1 MVFQWRSSMKRLTN
15 VVSIILLLAVTLTL
29 APTTHVLAQDA
40 VACDSDVVVQADDW
54 LSKIAEKF
62 YGDVLAFPAI
72 AQATND
78 IAATDD
84 SYTTIE
90 NVDFIEIG
98 WKLCMPSTADAEA
111 MLDRSVGAAMA
122 DVDFAGTI
130 KIGAAVSETGKYA
143 QQGADVREGYDL
155 WIDYVNN
162 EKGGVNVGD
171 EAYKVEIVYYDDE
184 SDADTAANLIEKLIT
199 EDQVQFLL
207 GPYGSGLTMGT
218 SAVAEQ
224 HNVIFVE
231 ANGASESIFSRGFQN
246 LFATLTPASYY
257 TKSAMDMLAANGVK
271 TIVVAH
277 EDAAFATSV
286 LEGTQR
292 WAEELGIE
300 VLALETYPVDAT
312 AAEFDPLVT
321 KFKALN
327 PDAFVG
333 GGHLNDAIAFVKS
346 AKSLEFCPQAVVL
359 TAGPNFPKFA
369 EELGPDAENILG
381 PTQWDA
387 SMGWVGPYLGT
398 PGEYNAR
405 YETMWGSIPSYQSAE
420 STAAGL
426 ALMAAIENAGSV
438 ETDAVRQ
445 ALRDLDIVT
454 FYGPINFDETGKNAD
469 KPMATGQILDGKF
482 TIVAP
487 SEAAVADFNF
497 QSFCGG

>member
-1 MVFQWRSSMKRLTN
+1 MKRLTN
-15 VVSIILLLAVTLTL
+15 AVSISLLIALMLMLAPHGLLA
-29 APTTHVLAQDA
+29 QEA
-40 VACDSDVVVQADDW
+40 VSCESDVVVQADDW

-72 AQATND
+72 AQATNA
-78 IAATDD
+78 IAASDA

-90 NVDFIEIG
+90 NVDLIEIG
-98 WKLCMPSTADAEA
+98 WKLCIPSTADAEA
-111 MLDRSVGAAMA
+111 MLDRSVGPAMA
-122 DVDFAGTI
+122 DVEFTGTI
-130 KIGAAVSETGKYA
+130 RVGAAVSETGRYA
-143 QQGADVREGYDL
+143 QQGQDVREGYDL
-155 WIDYVNN
+155 WVDFVNN
-162 EKGGVNVGD
+162 EYGGIRVGD
-171 EAYKVEIVYYDDE
+171 EVYRVEIIYYDDE
-184 SDADTAANLIEKLIT
+184 SDADTANNLIERLIS

-218 SAVAEQ
+218 SAIAEQ
-224 HNVIFVE
+224 HNVIFIE
-231 ANGASESIFSRGFQN
+231 GNGASESIFSRGFQN
-246 LFATLTPASYY
+246 LFASLTPASYY
-257 TKSAMDMLAANGVK
+257 TKSAMDMLAERGVQ
-271 TIVVAH
+271 TIVIAH

-312 AAEFDPLVT
+312 AAEFDPIVT

-333 GGHLNDAIAFVKS
+333 GGHLNDAIAFIKS
-346 AKSLEFCPQAVVL
+346 AKSLGFCPQATVL
-359 TAGPNFPKFA
+359 TAGPNFPQFA
-369 EELGPDAENILG
+369 EELGADAENVLG

-387 SMGWVGPYLGT
+387 SMGWVGKYLGT
-398 PGEYNAR
+398 PGEYDQR
-405 YETMWGSIPSYQSAE
+405 YQAKWGSIPTYQSAE
-420 STAAGL
+420 STAAAL
-426 ALMAAIENAGSV
+426 ALQAGIEAAGSL

-469 KPMATGQILDGKF
+469 KPMATGQVLNGKF

-487 SEAAVADFNF
+487 AEAAVADFNF

>member
-1 MVFQWRSSMKRLTN
+1 MIN
-15 VVSIILLLAVTLTL
+15 AVSISLLLAFLLML
-29 APTTHVLAQDA
+29 APHGVRAQDA
-40 VACDSDVVVQADDW
+40 VSCESDVVVQADDW
-54 LSKIAEKF
+54 LSKLAEKF

-72 AQATND
+72 AQATNA
-78 IAATDD
+78 IAASDD

-90 NVDFIEIG
+90 NVDLIEIG
-98 WKLCMPSTADAEA
+98 WKLCIPSTADAEA
-111 MLDRSVGAAMA
+111 MLDRSVGPAMA
-122 DVDFAGTI
+122 ATDFAGTI
-130 KIGAAVSETGKYA
+130 LIGAAVSETGRYA
-143 QQGADVREGYDL
+143 QQGQDVREGYDL
-155 WIDYVNN
+155 WVDFINN
-162 EKGGVNVGD
+162 EYGGIKVGD
-171 EAYKVEIVYYDDE
+171 DRYRVEIIYYDDE
-184 SDADTAANLIEKLIT
+184 SDADTATNLIERLISQ
-199 EDQVQFLL
+199 DQVQFLL
-207 GPYGSGLTMGT
+207 GPYSSGLTMGT
-218 SAVAEQ
+218 SAIAEQ
-224 HNVIFVE
+224 HNVLFIE
-231 ANGASESIFSRGFQN
+231 GNGASESIFSRGFQN
-246 LFATLTPASYY
+246 LFASLTPASYY
-257 TKSAMDMLAANGVK
+257 TRSAMDMLAANGVK
-271 TIVVAH
+271 SIVIAH

-286 LEGTQR
+286 LDGTQR

-312 AAEFDPLVT
+312 AAEFDPIVT

-346 AKSLEFCPQAVVL
+346 AKSLEFCPQATVL
-359 TAGPNFPKFA
+359 TAGPNFPQFA

-387 SMGWVGPYLGT
+387 SMGWVGQYLGT
-398 PGEYNAR
+398 PGEYDQR
-405 YETMWGSIPSYQSAE
+405 YQAMWGSIPTYQSAE
-420 STAAGL
+420 STAAAL
-426 ALMAAIENAGSV
+426 ALQAGIEAAGSL

-487 SEAAVADFNF
+487 GEAAVADFNF